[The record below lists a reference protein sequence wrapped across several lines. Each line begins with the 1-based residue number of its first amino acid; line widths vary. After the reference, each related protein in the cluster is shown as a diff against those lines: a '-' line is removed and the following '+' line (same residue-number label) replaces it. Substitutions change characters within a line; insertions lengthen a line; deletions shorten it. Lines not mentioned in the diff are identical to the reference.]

1 MKKANP
7 LSWQSS
13 DSLDQHIREYLKNGS
28 ACPSDLTSYSLTIHT
43 PHALCS
49 SHTLKIAWHLCSSAL
64 HSHIPCCHC
73 SCLKNTFPGSFQC
86 HQLYPQHFGNTSS
99 TERTILWLFL
109 YIFLRSP
116 VGSPSGRATS
126 YTSLLLRCLCLNQV
140 GSLFVK

>member
-1 MKKANP
+1 MKKADS

-13 DSLDQHIREYLKNGS
+13 NSLDQHISEYLQNGS
-28 ACPSDLTSYSLTIHT
+28 AYPSDLTSYCLTIHT
-43 PHALCS
+43 PHALHS
-49 SHTLKIAWHLCSSAL
+49 SHTLKIAWHLYSSAL
-64 HSHIPCCHC
+64 HSHIPCCC
-73 SCLKNTFPGSFQC
+73 PCLKNTFPGSFQW

-109 YIFLRSP
+109 YVFLCSP
-116 VGSPSGRATS
+116 VGSLSGRTTS